1 MKCELNCHG
10 RKYLFKMKEGNNG
23 EVEKEKGQKL
33 HPTSVR
39 DINFILSIIIIN
51 DSKIWTG

>member
-10 RKYLFKMKEGNNG
+10 KKYLFKMKEGNNG
-23 EVEKEKGQKL
+23 EAEKEKGQKL